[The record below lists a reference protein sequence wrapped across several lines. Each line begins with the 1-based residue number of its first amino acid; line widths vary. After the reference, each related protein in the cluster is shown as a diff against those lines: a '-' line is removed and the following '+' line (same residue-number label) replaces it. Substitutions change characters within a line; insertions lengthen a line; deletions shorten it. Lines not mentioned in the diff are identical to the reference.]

1 MLMRK
6 ERVIIM
12 KKSGRI
18 ASIVTSIALSM
29 GLIPCTMQNYSK
41 ADAAYGSGGTGKNI
55 VEYLNRGISAINTG
69 NGMLVSWRF
78 LANDSDNAEYKLYR
92 NDELIYTSKK
102 DQATCFLDKSGNN
115 KSAYRVDYIS
125 DGKVVNSEKCNLI
138 SNKDYFDIPL
148 SVPTASGCTY
158 SANDCSVGD
167 VDGDG
172 TYEIFVKWDPS
183 NQKDN
188 SQEGNTG
195 NVYIDCY
202 TIAGN
207 RLWRVDLGR
216 NIRAGAHYTQFLVA
230 DFDCDGKAEMTCKT
244 ADGTVDGTGKVIG
257 DDNKNYRNSKGYIL
271 DGPEYYTLFDGAT
284 GKALDTVE
292 YAFPRGKVSDW
303 GDNYGNRVDRFLGA
317 VVYCDGVKPSAV
329 SVRGY
334 YTRMTAVAY
343 DVVDKKLVVRWKYDS
358 GNDPKKGYHNGNH
371 NCMPAD
377 VDNDGKQELVLG
389 STCIDDNGKLLWCNN
404 QGHGDAMHLGDLLP
418 DREGLELWMCHENS
432 PYGVSLIDAKTGKN
446 IFHKNHSKD
455 TGRACCGNI
464 LASNPGAEFWGATGN
479 DIFDAN
485 GKTIATNKPAQNF
498 MIYWDGDLER
508 EILDGTKIDKYV
520 STNKINRLLTADGCA
535 ANNGSKNN
543 PGLAADIMGDWREE
557 LVVRTS
563 DSKYLRIYNT
573 KYTTDVRLTTLMHD
587 VQYRTQ
593 AAGEQNCYNQPAHT
607 SFYLGSDEALPER
620 PNVTING
627 KSISSQP
634 SQPSQPTTP
643 VTPSEILKFDLGA
656 KAQNGYTS
664 VSATDKYNSSNGYGF
679 SSGSGVS
686 DVAAAGNGA
695 LSDAVQFTGN
705 TTFDVDLPVGLY
717 SVKVTLG
724 NTTRTSI
731 YMENMLQ
738 IVNMTGNNA
747 VDEILIP
754 VTDGKLN
761 IRAAAGKAGYAYT
774 ISAVEISRI
783 STNASL
789 SNTVW
794 LCGDSTVCNYYPKSS
809 STQAG
814 WGQVLDKYIDDSW
827 NVRNMAAS
835 GQYAKGFVDAG
846 QFDAI
851 EHYGKKGDVY
861 IISIGINDTN
871 YSDSTEYY
879 NTVTD
884 MVKRAKKKGM
894 KVILVKQQGRKGDY
908 TKNPLLTS
916 RWFAA
921 ELDKIGKEQNV
932 KVVDLFN
939 LFQNYC
945 VSIGTDKADAL
956 FYDNIHPNRQGALK
970 LAELFAMQI
979 DWNSVSDS
987 EPGTPVT
994 PPQTDGVMLQD
1005 GAMYM
1010 LKNANSGLYMEVSE
1024 ATATNGMNVQQGTEN
1039 NSGIWKAVSAGNG
1052 YYYLYTQSGDGKTF
1066 VLDVSGKKTEDGTN
1080 IEIYTYKGG
1089 DNQQFKFVK
1098 NSDNTYSILTKISGD
1113 ASCIEIEG
1121 KSTEKGGNV
1130 QQWKVNGG
1138 NNQKWILEPIDEN
1151 IQNTTTPATTITTP
1165 INTTT
1170 AMTTQEKIV
1179 YGDVNCDGSVDIAD
1193 AAIVKLYIINPN
1205 KYTLSSNGIKNADVH
1220 NVGNG
1225 INIQDVLAIQ
1235 SYVINRISMLP
1246 VGN

>member
-1 MLMRK
+1 
-6 ERVIIM
+6 
-12 KKSGRI
+12 
-18 ASIVTSIALSM
+18 
-29 GLIPCTMQNYSK
+29 
-41 ADAAYGSGGTGKNI
+41 
-55 VEYLNRGISAINTG
+55 
-69 NGMLVSWRF
+69 
-78 LANDSDNAEYKLYR
+78 
-92 NDELIYTSKK
+92 
-102 DQATCFLDKSGNN
+102 
-115 KSAYRVDYIS
+115 
-125 DGKVVNSEKCNLI
+125 
-138 SNKDYFDIPL
+138 
-148 SVPTASGCTY
+148 
-158 SANDCSVGD
+158 
-167 VDGDG
+167 
-172 TYEIFVKWDPS
+172 
-183 NQKDN
+183 
-188 SQEGNTG
+188 
-195 NVYIDCY
+195 
-202 TIAGN
+202 
-207 RLWRVDLGR
+207 
-216 NIRAGAHYTQFLVA
+216 
-230 DFDCDGKAEMTCKT
+230 
-244 ADGTVDGTGKVIG
+244 
-257 DDNKNYRNSKGYIL
+257 
-271 DGPEYYTLFDGAT
+271 
-284 GKALDTVE
+284 
-292 YAFPRGKVSDW
+292 
-303 GDNYGNRVDRFLGA
+303 
-317 VVYCDGVKPSAV
+317 
-329 SVRGY
+329 
-334 YTRMTAVAY
+334 
-343 DVVDKKLVVRWKYDS
+343 
-358 GNDPKKGYHNGNH
+358 
-371 NCMPAD
+371 
-377 VDNDGKQELVLG
+377 
-389 STCIDDNGKLLWCNN
+389 
-404 QGHGDAMHLGDLLP
+404 
-418 DREGLELWMCHENS
+418 
-432 PYGVSLIDAKTGKN
+432 
-446 IFHKNHSKD
+446 
-455 TGRACCGNI
+455 
-464 LASNPGAEFWGATGN
+464 
-479 DIFDAN
+479 
-485 GKTIATNKPAQNF
+485 
-498 MIYWDGDLER
+498 
-508 EILDGTKIDKYV
+508 
-520 STNKINRLLTADGCA
+520 
-535 ANNGSKNN
+535 
-543 PGLAADIMGDWREE
+543 
-557 LVVRTS
+557 
-563 DSKYLRIYNT
+563 
-573 KYTTDVRLTTLMHD
+573 
-587 VQYRTQ
+587 
-593 AAGEQNCYNQPAHT
+593 
-607 SFYLGSDEALPER
+607 
-620 PNVTING
+620 
-627 KSISSQP
+627 
-634 SQPSQPTTP
+634 
-643 VTPSEILKFDLGA
+643 
-656 KAQNGYTS
+656 
-664 VSATDKYNSSNGYGF
+664 
-679 SSGSGVS
+679 
-686 DVAAAGNGA
+686 
-695 LSDAVQFTGN
+695 
-705 TTFDVDLPVGLY
+705 
-717 SVKVTLG
+717 
-724 NTTRTSI
+724 
-731 YMENMLQ
+731 
-738 IVNMTGNNA
+738 
-747 VDEILIP
+747 
-754 VTDGKLN
+754 
-761 IRAAAGKAGYAYT
+761 
-774 ISAVEISRI
+774 
-783 STNASL
+783 
-789 SNTVW
+789 
-794 LCGDSTVCNYYPKSS
+794 
-809 STQAG
+809 
-814 WGQVLDKYIDDSW
+814 
-827 NVRNMAAS
+827 MAAS

-894 KVILVKQQGRKGDY
+894 EVILVKQQGRKGDY

-994 PPQTDGVMLQD
+994 PPQTDAVMLQD

-1138 NNQKWILEPIDEN
+1138 NNQKWILEPIAEN

>member
-1 MLMRK
+1 MK
-6 ERVIIM
+6 E
-12 KKSGRI
+12 SGRI

-69 NGMLVSWRF
+69 NGMFVSWRF

-115 KSAYRVDYIS
+115 KSAYRVDYLS

-634 SQPSQPTTP
+634 SQPSQPTT
-643 VTPSEILKFDLGA
+643 
-656 KAQNGYTS
+656 
-664 VSATDKYNSSNGYGF
+664 
-679 SSGSGVS
+679 
-686 DVAAAGNGA
+686 
-695 LSDAVQFTGN
+695 
-705 TTFDVDLPVGLY
+705 
-717 SVKVTLG
+717 
-724 NTTRTSI
+724 
-731 YMENMLQ
+731 
-738 IVNMTGNNA
+738 
-747 VDEILIP
+747 
-754 VTDGKLN
+754 
-761 IRAAAGKAGYAYT
+761 
-774 ISAVEISRI
+774 
-783 STNASL
+783 
-789 SNTVW
+789 
-794 LCGDSTVCNYYPKSS
+794 
-809 STQAG
+809 
-814 WGQVLDKYIDDSW
+814 
-827 NVRNMAAS
+827 
-835 GQYAKGFVDAG
+835 
-846 QFDAI
+846 
-851 EHYGKKGDVY
+851 
-861 IISIGINDTN
+861 
-871 YSDSTEYY
+871 
-879 NTVTD
+879 
-884 MVKRAKKKGM
+884 
-894 KVILVKQQGRKGDY
+894 
-908 TKNPLLTS
+908 
-916 RWFAA
+916 
-921 ELDKIGKEQNV
+921 
-932 KVVDLFN
+932 
-939 LFQNYC
+939 
-945 VSIGTDKADAL
+945 
-956 FYDNIHPNRQGALK
+956 
-970 LAELFAMQI
+970 
-979 DWNSVSDS
+979 S

-994 PPQTDGVMLQD
+994 PPQTDAVMLQD

-1121 KSTEKGGNV
+1121 KSTEKGGNI

-1138 NNQKWILEPIDEN
+1138 NNQKWILEPIAEN

-1193 AAIVKLYIINPN
+1193 ATIVKLYIINPN
-1205 KYTLSSNGIKNADVH
+1205 KYTLSSNVIKNADVH